1 MTDFPAEPLSPAAKG
16 TLERALSAPSRA
28 YRLKRKEPVSE
39 GVRRIAAGRLDD
51 AIEQLREREDGRAK
65 AIHETRKDLKK
76 TRSLLRLVRDGLGN
90 KRYRAEND
98 RLRHAGRLLSDA
110 RDADVKIGA
119 VEDVVDRYRDELE
132 ATDLAALEGEI
143 DRLGRD
149 LQRPGDAEIERSI
162 ERAVEVIEQVRADVG
177 GWDPAAA
184 GWELIEP
191 GMKRAYARGRE
202 RLRGARKDPSDEA
215 VHEWRKRSKDLWYHA
230 RLVRRAW
237 PAVLEPTVDQ
247 AHELSDLLGDHHDL
261 SLVASDLRAH
271 QEANGGGA
279 QARLAELVGRR
290 QRELLDG
297 AISLGNRLYAEKPKA
312 YTGRIGLYFKAWRD

>member
-1 MTDFPAEPLSPAAKG
+1 MIDFPAEPLSPAAKG
-16 TLERALSAPSRA
+16 TLEQALSAPSRA

-39 GVRRIAAGRLDD
+39 GVRRIAAGRLDN
-51 AIEQLREREDGRAK
+51 AIEQLRERQEGRAK

-76 TRSLLRLVRDGLGN
+76 TRSLLRLVRDGLGD

-110 RDADVKIGA
+110 RDADVKVGA
-119 VEDVVDRYRDELE
+119 IADVVDRYRDELE
-132 ATDLAALEGEI
+132 PTERAALDGEVE
-143 DRLGRD
+143 RLRRD
-149 LQRPGDAEIERSI
+149 LPRPGDEEVERSI
-162 ERAVEVIEQVRADVG
+162 ESAIEAIEQARAEVG

-184 GWELIEP
+184 DWQLIEP
-191 GMKRAYARGRE
+191 GLKRAYARGQERMRE
-202 RLRGARKDPSDEA
+202 ARKNPSDEA

-237 PAVLEPTVDQ
+237 PAVLDETVDQ
-247 AHELSDLLGDHHDL
+247 AHELSDLLGDYHDL
-261 SLVASDLRAH
+261 SVVASDLRGR

-279 QARLAELVGRR
+279 HARVAELVGCR

-297 AISLGNRLYAEKPKA
+297 AISLGRRLYAEKPKP
-312 YTGRIGLYFKAWRD
+312 YTRRIGVYFNAWRG